1 MTSRRTE
8 ALLFSQNTTHA
19 DAMAQGV
26 ETRGRGR
33 GRTKERRHRI
43 DWFGEGRAGARTH
56 GGQEKRILNKREK
69 NREGIPKETR
79 RPCRGLGKPL
89 TATSVKFATTSARFD
104 YLSVIIVAKTR
115 GGQHY
120 RFLTIKIF
128 HFSLHRRNSYLG
140 FRRC

>member
-1 MTSRRTE
+1 
-8 ALLFSQNTTHA
+8 
-19 DAMAQGV
+19 MAQGV

-43 DWFGEGRAGARTH
+43 DWFGEGRAEKGSEKGRAGARTH

-115 GGQHY
+115 GG
-120 RFLTIKIF
+120 
-128 HFSLHRRNSYLG
+128 
-140 FRRC
+140 